1 MRGEVSKTY
10 GLFSLLMAFFACG
23 AFVPAPAHAR
33 LDCNASKPSLSVK
46 TATTRTKY
54 IRTKSSKDLTQ
65 LHGGGAGSAVGGLGG
80 GEIGFK
86 TEGKFEITESG
97 EKACVKLK
105 HLEVTFY
112 AKPEIHIASNFNRST
127 CEHNAVM
134 AHEKG
139 HIRILRKFV
148 REFSP
153 KVKVFLSKYARKIDP
168 AIGPIPKSQVSA
180 AQKKIQ
186 EQYMSKLEAYQNKM
200 MPILS
205 KRQKAHDSPQE
216 YARVAARSG
225 TRNWRNNYF
234 CFSIQNHL

>member
-1 MRGEVSKTY
+1 MSILVYAAQASAHSSSK
-10 GLFSLLMAFFACG
+10 SHNHKSSQS
-23 AFVPAPAHAR
+23 APEQ
-33 LDCNASKPSLSVK
+33 LSCKASKPSLSVK

-65 LHGGGAGSAVGGLGG
+65 LHGGGGSSVGGLGG

-86 TEGKFEITESG
+86 TEGKFEITEAG
-97 EKACVKLK
+97 GKACVKLK
-105 HLEVTFY
+105 QLEVTFY

-153 KVKVFLSKYARKIDP
+153 KVKVFLSKYVYKIDP
-168 AIGPIPKSQVSA
+168 AIGPIPKSQVNE

-186 EQYMSKLEAYQNKM
+186 EQYMSKLEAYQNKI
-200 MPILS
+200 MPILG

-216 YARVAARSG
+216 YARVASKCSKWDKKLA
-225 TRNWRNNYF
+225 
-234 CFSIQNHL
+234 Q